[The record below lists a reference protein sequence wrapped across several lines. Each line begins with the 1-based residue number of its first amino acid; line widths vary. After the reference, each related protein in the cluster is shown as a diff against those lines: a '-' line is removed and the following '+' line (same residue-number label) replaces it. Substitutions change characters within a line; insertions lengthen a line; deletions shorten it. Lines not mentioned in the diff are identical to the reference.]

1 MRVFYDEAFRLPL
14 SSAELGPA
22 IETRRADD
30 AVHYLLRE
38 HAIDRQAIFQPEV
51 ISYEALGR
59 VHTPEYLDA
68 FQEPATLAHI
78 FAVDASDVVG
88 DELLRTVRL
97 GCGGTVAAAHSTLE
111 TGLPGLNT
119 FGGFHHAAPDR
130 GAGFCAVNDMAVAI
144 AALRAQGFSGRV
156 GILDFDFH
164 PPDGTSACLGK
175 DPSVWLGS
183 ISGTSWGQLEGVDE
197 TVLPEGAGD
206 TEYLAAVG
214 ALLSRMP
221 QVGLVFVLAGA
232 DVLAGDR
239 LGTLAL
245 SLGGVRRRDL
255 LVAHRLAG
263 LPQVWLP
270 SGGYSTHAWKVLAG
284 VGLVL
289 AFDSEEPIPLDYDP
303 LASRMNGISRT
314 IASSDLGDDPIITE
328 ADVFGTLGGARRDGP
343 HRLLNFYTPEGLEYA
358 LERYGLLPLIRR
370 LGFSHLHVVIDRIG
384 AYDRARLLGLDSA
397 SGQEGTLI
405 ELEVERRRLG
415 EGTFLFINWLSLRNP
430 RAAFSALRPQLP
442 GQEVPGLGLAREMTQ
457 LLGLMA
463 KRLVL
468 DGVAFR
474 PSWYHM
480 AFAARH
486 GARFVTAVRQG
497 QFEALMRDLRDV
509 PLLDATRLVA
519 DGRVTLNDRPWKWEA
534 DEMVR
539 FREVPAVQPDAEA
552 IALERDRCR
561 FAVAPA

>member
-1 MRVFYDEAFRLPL
+1 MRVMYDEAFRLPL
-14 SSAELGPA
+14 SSAEAGPS

-30 AVHYLLRE
+30 AVHYLLHE
-38 HAIDRQAIFQPEV
+38 HAIDRAEIFLPEV
-51 ISYEALGR
+51 VSYEALGR

-68 FQEPATLAHI
+68 LHEPATLAHI
-78 FAVDASDVVG
+78 FAVDPSDVVG

-97 GCGGTVAAAHSTLE
+97 GCGGTLAAAHSTLE
-111 TGLPGLNT
+111 TGVPALNT

-144 AALRAQGFSGRV
+144 AELRAGGFSGRV

-164 PPDGTSACLGK
+164 PPDGTAACLGK

-206 TEYLAAVG
+206 TEYLTAVG
-214 ALLSRMP
+214 ALLARMP
-221 QVGLVFVLAGA
+221 HLSLVFVLAGA

-255 LVAHRLAG
+255 LVARRLKG

-270 SGGYSTHAWKVLAG
+270 AGGYSAHAWKVLAG

-289 AFDSEEPIPLDYDP
+289 SFDSEEPIPIDYDP
-303 LASRMNGISRT
+303 LAARMIGISRT
-314 IASSDLGDDPIITE
+314 IASSDLGDEAVITE
-328 ADVFGTLGGARRDGP
+328 ADVFGTLGVPRHGP
-343 HRLLNFYTPEGLEYA
+343 QRLLNFYTPDGLEYA

-370 LGFSHLHVVIDRIG
+370 LGFSRLHITIDRIG
-384 AYDRARLLGLDSA
+384 AYDRARLHGTDLST
-397 SGQEGTLI
+397 GQEGTLI

-415 EGTFLFINWLSLRNP
+415 QGTFLFINWLSLRNP
-430 RAAFSALRPQLP
+430 RASFSALRPQLP

-463 KRLVL
+463 KRLML

-497 QFEALMRDLRDV
+497 QFEALMRDLRDLS
-509 PLLDATRLVA
+509 LLEATRLVA
-519 DGRVTLNDRPWKWEA
+519 DGKVRLNGQPWTWEA

-539 FREVPAVQPDAEA
+539 FREVPVVQPDAEA
-552 IALERDRCR
+552 IALERDRCH
-561 FAVAPA
+561 FSVAPR